1 MSLKKEIENLKFD
14 KRMID
19 WNISRNL
26 LTQDELKKY
35 LGELPD
41 SSHNLASLELNEDV
55 SEQDMFSSSES

>member
-26 LTQDELKKY
+26 LTQDELKKH
-35 LGELPD
+35 LSELPD
-41 SSHNLASLELNEDV
+41 SSHNLASIELNEEV
-55 SEQDMFSSSES
+55 AEQDMFSENT

>member
-26 LTQDELKKY
+26 LTQEELNKH

-41 SSHNLASLELNEDV
+41 SSHNLSSIELSEEV
-55 SEQDMFSSSES
+55 AEQDMFSENT

>member
-26 LTQDELKKY
+26 LTQEELKKH

-41 SSHNLASLELNEDV
+41 SSHNLSSIELSEEV
-55 SEQDMFSSSES
+55 AEQDMFSENT